1 MSSPVDIGAVFGQL
15 LNAITN
21 AFQTLVQVIAD
32 NMPTLVELGL
42 IAGLVGG
49 VAALTTRYVRSFSD
63 LFRRIIPF

>member
-1 MSSPVDIGAVFGQL
+1 MSTPTDLSAVFGQL
-15 LNAITN
+15 LNAIVN
-21 AFQTLVQVIAD
+21 AFSTLVQIISD

-63 LFRRIIPF
+63 VFRRVLPF